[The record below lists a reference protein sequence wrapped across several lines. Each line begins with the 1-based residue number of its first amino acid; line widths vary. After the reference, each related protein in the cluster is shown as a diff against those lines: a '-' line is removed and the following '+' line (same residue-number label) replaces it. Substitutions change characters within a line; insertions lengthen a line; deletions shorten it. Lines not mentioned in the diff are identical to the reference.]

1 MRSTLPTALACLV
14 LAAQSC
20 VVLAQGSVATRSTRF
35 PARRAFLD
43 EGSRNLHLVGTV
55 VRLRNAI
62 PFYTLAYY
70 VSLPELRGAMGSA
83 PRTTLEMARILIQGK
98 VSQAYV
104 TRFEQ
109 GVSRERR
116 VEFLLENL
124 QLYWDGP
131 GFRPDSPTFRS
142 FLPFFDASLERGE
155 ETQVWIRNGAII
167 TRKAGSK
174 PVVTNDPGICRAFVN
189 SYLGD
194 LRKPGADRIM
204 REDLLRNLP
213 ALLNR
218 EGIPLRPLG
227 AVSK

>member
-1 MRSTLPTALACLV
+1 MRSSLPTAMACLL
-14 LAAQSC
+14 LAAESS
-20 VVLAQGSVATRSTRF
+20 VVLAQGSVVTRNTHF
-35 PARRAFLD
+35 PVRRAFLD

-62 PFYTLAYY
+62 PFYTLAFY
-70 VSLPELRGAMGSA
+70 VNLVELRGALGSA
-83 PRTTLEMARILIQGK
+83 PRTTTEMARTLMQGK

-131 GFRPDSPTFRS
+131 GFRPDSASFRS
-142 FLPFFDASLERGE
+142 FLPFFDAPLERGE

-167 TRKAGSK
+167 TRKAGGK

-204 REDLLRNLP
+204 RDDLMRDLP

-218 EGIPLRPLG
+218 EGVPLRPS
-227 AVSK
+227 VNR

>member
-1 MRSTLPTALACLV
+1 MRRIFPTVTAGLLLAVAGC
-14 LAAQSC
+14 AA
-20 VVLAQGSVATRSTRF
+20 LAQGAVAARNVNF

-43 EGSRNLHLVGTV
+43 EGGRSLQLVGTV

-70 VSLPELRGAMGSA
+70 VNLGELRGALGSA
-83 PRTTLEMARILIQGK
+83 PRTTPEMARILIQGK

-124 QLYWDGP
+124 RLYWDGP
-131 GFRPDSPTFRS
+131 GFRPDSPSFRS
-142 FLPFFDASLERGE
+142 FLPFFDAALERGE

-167 TRKAGSK
+167 TRKAGLK
-174 PVVTNDPGICRAFVN
+174 PVTTNDPGICRAFVN
-189 SYLGD
+189 SYLGE

-204 REDLLRNLP
+204 RDDLLHDLP
-213 ALLNR
+213 ALLQR
-218 EGIPLRPLG
+218 EGSMLLRPS
-227 AVSK
+227 VTR